1 MTQTR
6 VLVPRIGLGFD
17 VHRLVQGRTLILG
30 GVRVPHELGLE
41 GHSDGDALI
50 HAVTDALLGA
60 ASAGDIGSLFPSED
74 PRWSG
79 AESRIFLSR
88 AIEVVADRGY
98 RAVQLDSVV
107 MAERPRL
114 APHIADMRTNLASL
128 LSLDESEV
136 SIKATTCD
144 RLGFVG
150 RGEGI
155 AAQAV
160 VSVLPNKLT

>member
-1 MTQTR
+1 MTQSR
-6 VLVPRIGLGFD
+6 VLIPRTGLGFD
-17 VHRLVQGRTLILG
+17 VHRLVQGRALILG

-41 GHSDGDALI
+41 GHSDGDALL

-60 ASAGDIGSLFPSED
+60 AGAGDIGSLFPSED

-79 AESRIFLSR
+79 AESRVFLAR
-88 AIEVVADRGY
+88 AIEVVAERGY

-114 APHIADMRTNLASL
+114 APHIPDMRKNLASH
-128 LSLDESEV
+128 LSLAESEV

-160 VSVLPNKLT
+160 VSVLPHQAS

>member
-60 ASAGDIGSLFPSED
+60 AGAGDIGSLFPSED

-160 VSVLPNKLT
+160 VSVLPHKPT